1 MQAIFENQK
10 IKVILIDRDDLENK
24 SHIFKIEIKEF
35 DTPVLNIEYD
45 ESEDAIITTWIEDDV
60 DSAPKGHVI
69 YKLFSL
75 IEFEV
80 CEIIKFIIKH
90 M

>member
-10 IKVILIDRDDLENK
+10 IKVILIDQDDLENK

-35 DTPVLNIEYD
+35 DTPALNIEYD

-60 DSAPKGHVI
+60 DSSPKGHVI